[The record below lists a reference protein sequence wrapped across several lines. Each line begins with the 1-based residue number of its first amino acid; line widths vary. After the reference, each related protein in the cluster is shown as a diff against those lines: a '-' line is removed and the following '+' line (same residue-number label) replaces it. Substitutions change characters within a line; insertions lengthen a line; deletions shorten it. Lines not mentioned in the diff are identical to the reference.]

1 MVVTGLPVFDEADL
15 QAVQRVL
22 ERGNLCS
29 IGTGTES
36 EQFEQEFAAE
46 FGAPLGLTIVNAMAG
61 LHAGVVAAGAGAGD
75 EVICDPMV
83 VFGALAVMYNNAVP
97 VFADI
102 ERDSHLIDPASV
114 EACVTERTRAIL
126 VTQLWGLMADM
137 DRLQAIADKHG
148 LLVIEDCSH
157 AIYAT
162 YQGRYAGT
170 VGDVGVFSFQQS
182 KQMALGDGGMT
193 VMKDPQ
199 VREVMRQLTT
209 FGTCPERLSW
219 NYRMNEV
226 VAAIGRVQLRRARG
240 YVEACVRN
248 AGLLNEAVAGFEA
261 VLKPQANPDPAK
273 RRHAYHIWAASFE
286 GDRVGV
292 SQEDFRRA
300 CEAAGVPVQL
310 GYIGAPA
317 YKQTTIRDQIG
328 YGRDCPRGCPLAQQ
342 HPDYGQD
349 LCPQA
354 EDLMPRLLLWGTK
367 GEAAGFQE
375 RGERLRAA
383 LEELS
388 Y

>member
-1 MVVTGLPVFDEADL
+1 MTGLPVFDDADL
-15 QAVQRVL
+15 QAVQAVL
-22 ERGNLCS
+22 ARGNLCS
-29 IGTGTES
+29 IGPDTES
-36 EQFEQEFAAE
+36 ARFEQEFAAE
-46 FGAPLGLTIVNAMAG
+46 FGSPLGLTIVNAMAG

-102 ERDSHLIDPASV
+102 DRDSHLIDPAAV
-114 EACVTERTRAIL
+114 AALVTERTKAIL
-126 VTQLWGLMADM
+126 VTHLWGLMADM
-137 DRLQAIADKHG
+137 EALRAIADQHG
-148 LLVIEDCSH
+148 LMIIEDCSH

-162 YQGRYAGT
+162 YKGQYAGT

-193 VMKDPQ
+193 LMKDPA
-199 VREVMRQLTT
+199 VREVMVQLTT

-226 VAAIGRVQLRRARG
+226 VAALGRVQLKRARG

-248 AGLLNEAVAGFEA
+248 AERLNQAVRGFEA
-261 VLKPQANPDPAK
+261 LLQPQVNPDPAN
-273 RRHAYHIWAASFE
+273 RWNSYHIWAASFE

-292 SQEDFRRA
+292 SREAFLQA
-300 CEAAGVPVQL
+300 CADEGLSISL

-317 YKQTTIRDQIG
+317 YKQKTIRDQIG
-328 YGRDCPRGCPLAQQ
+328 YGRDCPRGCPLAQR
-342 HPDYGQD
+342 HPDYTQD

-354 EDLMPRLLLWGTK
+354 EDLMPRLLLLGTK
-367 GEAAGFQE
+367 GEAAVFDE
-375 RGERLRAA
+375 LATKLYNVLTRLSR
-383 LEELS
+383 
-388 Y
+388 